1 MVAES
6 FMDFLIASRRQ
17 RPGNDPIFALNAE
30 AKQRI
35 AAGEDVV
42 NATIGA
48 LLDDEGNLATMPA
61 VVEALRQVDPRVGAG
76 YAPIPGRPDFRQAV
90 IEDLLTGSPLHDV
103 SVCVS
108 TPGGSGALRMAMD
121 DFLEPGQTVLTGS
134 FYWGPYETLADESG
148 RKLTTFNMFGEDGR
162 FDTTALDASMGE
174 LMTEQGRCLL
184 ILNTPCHNPTGYSLD
199 GNEWKAASEVLRK
212 HAKSGPVIVLLDVA
226 YAYYAPEALQ
236 EAVSAL
242 ADLADELL
250 VLFAWSASKSF
261 AQYGLRV
268 GALVASVPDATQ
280 RVQINNAITFSCRGL
295 WSNCNA
301 GGQAGITRVLTD
313 PVLSQQVKTEREA
326 LVEMLAKRV
335 STWNELAGP
344 KERIVYPRYQGGFF
358 TTVFCDDPPAKAAA
372 LREKGIYVIPTRG
385 ALRVAMCAVNEGQV
399 GRIVDGLDAVL
410 A

>member
-1 MVAES
+1 
-6 FMDFLIASRRQ
+6 
-17 RPGNDPIFALNAE
+17 
-30 AKQRI
+30 
-35 AAGEDVV
+35 
-42 NATIGA
+42 
-48 LLDDEGNLATMPA
+48 
-61 VVEALRQVDPRVGAG
+61 
-76 YAPIPGRPDFRQAV
+76 
-90 IEDLLTGSPLHDV
+90 
-103 SVCVS
+103 
-108 TPGGSGALRMAMD
+108 MAMD